1 MNNKENIINLIK
13 TYEVL
18 TKPQISKLTKL
29 SLPTINKYVNDLI
42 DEKIL
47 EVDSTSRRRTEGK
60 PPTYYRLNRNYGK
73 LLGIFF
79 HRNSIIFLVT
89 NIIGNIEKKTQKRM
103 ILFWIVLQKLLDKK
117 VLFVQ
122 RKSLLRVSKFAK
134 VTQLA
139 FW

>member
-47 EVDSTSRRRTEGK
+47 PKSPE
-60 PPTYYRLNRNYGK
+60 PP
-73 LLGIFF
+73 
-79 HRNSIIFLVT
+79 
-89 NIIGNIEKKTQKRM
+89 
-103 ILFWIVLQKLLDKK
+103 
-117 VLFVQ
+117 
-122 RKSLLRVSKFAK
+122 
-134 VTQLA
+134 
-139 FW
+139 

>member
-47 EVDSTSRRRTEGK
+47 EVDSTSRRGTEGM
-60 PPTYYRLNRNYGK
+60 PPTY
-73 LLGIFF
+73 
-79 HRNSIIFLVT
+79 
-89 NIIGNIEKKTQKRM
+89 
-103 ILFWIVLQKLLDKK
+103 
-117 VLFVQ
+117 
-122 RKSLLRVSKFAK
+122 
-134 VTQLA
+134 
-139 FW
+139 

>member
-73 LLGIFF
+73 LLGVFF

-89 NIIGNIEKKTQKRM
+89 NIIGNIEKKTQKR
-103 ILFWIVLQKLLDKK
+103 ISTTKNFTKEKIGEII
-117 VLFVQ
+117 
-122 RKSLLRVSKFAK
+122 SKYIR
-134 VTQLA
+134 
-139 FW
+139 